1 MAEQRPSPSPREIIR
16 QRRGKLLVAQGFRTL
31 AGKCLLLA
39 LALWLLLTKVFLITQ
54 VGGNGMY
61 PAMEDG
67 DLVLAYRLQDSYA
80 KNDVVLYW
88 WEGKIRVGRI
98 LGREG
103 DVIMMDDSGNLLL
116 NGTTQGGEIL
126 YPTYAKEGVEY
137 PFVVPQ
143 NAFYLLGDYR
153 TQCTDSRDYGAIP
166 ASNVQGKVITLLRRR
181 GI

>member
-1 MAEQRPSPSPREIIR
+1 MAKKKPNPSLREIIR
-16 QRRGKLLVAQGFRTL
+16 RRRGDLLLTQGCWSL

-39 LALWLLLTKVFLITQ
+39 LVLWLLLAKVFLITQ
-54 VGGNGMY
+54 VSGNGMF
-61 PAMEDG
+61 PAVEDG
-67 DLVLAYRLQDSYA
+67 DLVLAYRLQDSFA
-80 KNDVVLYW
+80 KNDVVLYR
-88 WEGKIRVGRI
+88 WEDKIRVGRV

-103 DVIMMDDSGNLLL
+103 DVILLDDSGNLLL
-116 NGTTQGGEIL
+116 NGTTQGGGIL

-143 NAFYLLGDYR
+143 NAFFLLGDYR

-166 ASNVQGKVITLLRRR
+166 ASNVLGKVITLLRRR